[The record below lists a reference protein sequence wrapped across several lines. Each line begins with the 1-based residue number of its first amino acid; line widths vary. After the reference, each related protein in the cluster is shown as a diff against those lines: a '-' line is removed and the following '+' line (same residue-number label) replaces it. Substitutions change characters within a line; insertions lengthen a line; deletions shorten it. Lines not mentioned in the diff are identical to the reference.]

1 MNLCMC
7 ISMQEFQAPGW
18 ASPRFSTIE
27 TQAFSGSQYRVRG
40 QRDSTLMDE
49 TKGVLNA
56 GVTTGVQDRI
66 VEEEGGGG
74 PVCPCGRRRDARDH
88 MEVDTLLLFSS
99 KGLKG
104 VYPL

>member
-18 ASPRFSTIE
+18 ASPRFSTIK

-49 TKGVLNA
+49 TKGVLNV
-56 GVTTGVQDRI
+56 GVTKGVQDRV
-66 VEEEGGGG
+66 VEDDR
-74 PVCPCGRRRDARDH
+74 GR
-88 MEVDTLLLFSS
+88 SS
-99 KGLKG
+99 LCMRPTNGCT
-104 VYPL
+104 